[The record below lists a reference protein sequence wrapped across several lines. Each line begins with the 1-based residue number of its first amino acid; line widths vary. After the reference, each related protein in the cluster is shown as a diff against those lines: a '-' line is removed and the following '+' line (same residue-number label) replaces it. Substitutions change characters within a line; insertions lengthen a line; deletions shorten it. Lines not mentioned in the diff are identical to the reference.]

1 MLPRCSILLQAR
13 RVLFAV
19 QLQDRGEHRAR
30 YVTAHETFENVV
42 ITLFDFEQ
50 GTDAHYHDC
59 ITSFFYSAWIPYVP
73 RPTQEQSVGAPAR
86 QAERRLLIRDRRVR
100 MLVAERR
107 LAGAPR
113 NGVLQYGKH
122 EEANESF
129 MFENA

>member
-1 MLPRCSILLQAR
+1 MLGISRTSNISSRKFASRCHFLISFLSYLGLAER
-13 RVLFAV
+13 FVTSEVLV
-19 QLQDRGEHRAR
+19 YYTL
-30 YVTAHETFENVV
+30 YFENNLY
-42 ITLFDFEQ
+42 I
-50 GTDAHYHDC
+50 G